1 MGTITIRRLT
11 ISSAFDALC
20 QSENDNNIS
29 KLFPRDEMK

>member
-11 ISSAFDALC
+11 ISSAFDVLG